1 LENLPYFCSVVY
13 GVGSSNSKICKMK
26 IIIRNAKVVS
36 KNSDLDSKI
45 IDLKIVDGIVQEIG
59 SDIKVSAEFEEIKIQ
74 DLHISEGWFDSS
86 VSFGEPGFED
96 RETIKNGL
104 LVAAKSGF
112 TAVALQ
118 PNSFPVLDN
127 QSQIQFVISKAA
139 TSATQLFPIGA
150 LTKNSEGH
158 DLAELFD
165 MKNAGAIAFGD
176 YKKNMANANVL
187 KIGLQYVQDFDG
199 LVLAFCQ
206 DEKIKGNGVV
216 HEGEISLKL
225 GLKGI
230 PTLAEEIMVSRNLF
244 LLEYTGGKM
253 HIPTISSF
261 KSVDLIR
268 EAKKKGLSVTCS
280 VAVHNLVLTDDSL
293 IEFDTRQKVI
303 PPLRDCET
311 NAALIKGVLDGT
323 IDAITSDHNPIDIE
337 HKKMEFDLATNG
349 TIGLESAFAALLTIL
364 PLDFIIDKLTN
375 ARTIFGLQ
383 ESNSFEKNKKANFTL
398 FTIEDSWEFSKK
410 DIKSKSKNSAF
421 LGQKMKG
428 KVIGIVANN
437 QFIKND

>member
-1 LENLPYFCSVVY
+1 
-13 GVGSSNSKICKMK
+13 MK

-36 KNSDLDSKI
+36 KNSELDSKI
-45 IDLKIVDGIVQEIG
+45 IDVKIVNGIVQEIG
-59 SDIKVSAEFEEIKIQ
+59 SDIKVTSDFEEIKIE

-96 RETIKNGL
+96 RETVKNGL
-104 LVAAKSGF
+104 LIAAKSGF

-139 TSATQLFPIGA
+139 SSATQLFPIGA

-165 MKNAGAIAFGD
+165 MKNSGAIAFGD
-176 YKKNMANANVL
+176 YQKNIANANVL
-187 KIGLQYVQDFDG
+187 KIGLQYVQDFNG

-216 HEGEISLKL
+216 HEGKASLRL

-230 PTLAEEIMVSRNLF
+230 PTLAEEIIVSRNLF

-253 HIPTISSF
+253 HIPTISSS

-268 EAKKKGLSVTCS
+268 EAKKKGLQVTCS

-293 IEFDTRQKVI
+293 TEFDTRQKVV

-323 IDAITSDHNPIDIE
+323 IDAITSDHNPIDID

-349 TIGLESAFAALLTIL
+349 TIGLESAFAALATIL
-364 PLDFIIDKLTN
+364 PIDVIIEKLTA
-375 ARTIFGLQ
+375 ARIIFGLD
-383 ESNSFEKNKKANFTL
+383 SINPFEAKSKANFTL
-398 FTIEDSWEFSKK
+398 FTTTDVWEFSKK

-421 LGQKMKG
+421 LGQKMIG
-428 KVIGIVANN
+428 KVIAIVANN